1 MKRILNTILLLLV
14 AAIVVGV
21 LTMWLRPTPTK
32 VDVTAVSREAMT
44 VTVDGEG
51 KTRVRDR
58 YLVAAP
64 VTGRLRRIALRR
76 GDTVKSGQLIAQIDP
91 LPLNPLDPRQR
102 AEAVARVNA
111 AEDAKREID
120 RMVERNKATYDQAQR
135 ELQRSEILARDGYA
149 SREEFEKAQ
158 TAVAISLRDYEAARS
173 RAESAAHEV
182 EVARAA
188 LLAGNQSA
196 PAASV
201 RVHAPTGGRVLR
213 VVEESERVIV
223 AGAPLLEVSNPGNL
237 EVVIELL
244 STDAVKVSSGAKVFI
259 EAWGGPKALEAR
271 VRLIEPSAF
280 TKVSALGIEEQRVN
294 VIADLPE
301 PSSVLGDGYR
311 VEARIVVW
319 HSDSVLQV
327 PVSVLFRRGDVWSLF
342 VIEEGRA
349 RLRTVEV
356 GERTP
361 FTAQIKSGVEADAVV
376 IVHPANE
383 ITDGTRVQPREQK
396 YHILTITPPRVQAGR
411 NSWQPWRWRS
421 ILPATGVFGYRC
433 SLQSS

>member
-14 AAIVVGV
+14 AAVVVGL

-32 VDVTAVSREAMT
+32 VDVAEVSREAMT

-58 YLVAAP
+58 YVVAAP

-76 GDTVKSGQLIAQIDP
+76 GDAVKSGQLIAQIDP
-91 LPLNPLDPRQR
+91 LPLSPLDPRQR

-120 RMVERNKATYDQAQR
+120 RMVQRNKATYDQARR
-135 ELQRSEILARDGYA
+135 ELERSENLARSGVI
-149 SREEFEKAQ
+149 SRQELERSQ
-158 TAVAISLRDYEAARS
+158 TAVSTSLRDYEAARS

-188 LLAGNQSA
+188 LLAGDQSA

-201 RVHAPTGGRVLR
+201 RVHAPTGGRVLK

-223 AGAPLLEVSNPGNL
+223 AGAPLVEVSNPGNL

-244 STDAVKVSSGAKVFI
+244 STDAVKVSPGAKVFI
-259 EAWGGPKALEAR
+259 EAWGGPETLEAR

-294 VIADLPE
+294 VIADLTE
-301 PSSVLGDGYR
+301 PSSALGDGYR
-311 VEARIVVW
+311 VEGRIVVW
-319 HSDSVLQV
+319 HSDSVVQV
-327 PVSVLFRRGDVWSLF
+327 PVSALFRRGDVWSLF
-342 VIEEGRA
+342 VVEEERA
-349 RLRTVEV
+349 RLQTVEV
-356 GERTP
+356 GHRTSL
-361 FTAQIKSGVEADAVV
+361 AAEIKSGLENGTKV
-376 IVHPANE
+376 IQHPSTQ
-383 ITDGTRVQPREQK
+383 IDHGTRVQTNRMQ
-396 YHILTITPPRVQAGR
+396 VQ
-411 NSWQPWRWRS
+411 
-421 ILPATGVFGYRC
+421 
-433 SLQSS
+433 

>member
-32 VDVTAVSREAMT
+32 VDVAAVSREAMT

-58 YLVAAP
+58 YVIAAP

-91 LPLNPLDPRQR
+91 LPLSPLDPRQR
-102 AEAVARVNA
+102 AEAIGRVNA

-120 RMVERNKATYDQAQR
+120 RMVQRNKATYDQARR
-135 ELQRSEILARDGYA
+135 ELERSENLARSGII
-149 SREEFEKAQ
+149 SRQELERSQ
-158 TAVAISLRDYEAARS
+158 TAVATGLREYEAARS

-188 LLAGNQSA
+188 LLAGNQSV

-201 RVHAPTGGRVLR
+201 RVHAPTGGRILR
-213 VVEESERVIV
+213 VVEESERVII
-223 AGAPLLEVSNPGNL
+223 AGAPLVEVSNPANL

-244 STDAVKVSSGAKVFI
+244 STDAVKVSPGARVFI
-259 EAWGGPKALEAR
+259 EAWGGPEALEAR

-294 VIADLPE
+294 VIADLMA
-301 PSSVLGDGYR
+301 PSSALGDGYR
-311 VEARIVVW
+311 VEGRIVVW
-319 HSDSVLQV
+319 HSDTVLQV
-327 PVSVLFRRGDVWSLF
+327 PVSALFRGGDAWSLF
-342 VIEEGRA
+342 VVEDGRA
-349 RLRTVEV
+349 RLRQVEV
-356 GERTP
+356 GQRTSLA
-361 FTAQIKSGVEADAVV
+361 TEIKSGVEAEAVV

-396 YHILTITPPRVQAGR
+396 YHVPNHHSP
-411 NSWQPWRWRS
+411 
-421 ILPATGVFGYRC
+421 
-433 SLQSS
+433 QSSGLAR

>member
-14 AAIVVGV
+14 AAIVVEV

-32 VDVTAVSREAMT
+32 VDLTAVSREAMT

-51 KTRVRDR
+51 RTRVRDR

-102 AEAVARVNA
+102 AEAVAHVNA

-188 LLAGNQSA
+188 LLAGNRSSS
-196 PAASV
+196 AASIK
-201 RVHAPTGGRVLR
+201 VHAPTGGRVLR
-213 VVEESERVIV
+213 VVEESERVVV
-223 AGAPLLEVSNPGNL
+223 AGAPLLEVSNPANL

-244 STDAVKVSSGAKVFI
+244 STDAVKVSPGAKVFI
-259 EAWGGPKALEAR
+259 EAWGGPEALEAR

-294 VIADLPE
+294 VIADLTE

-327 PVSVLFRRGDVWSLF
+327 PVSALFRRGDGWSLF
-342 VIEEGRA
+342 VVAEGRA
-349 RLRTVEV
+349 QLRTVEV

-396 YHILTITPPRVQAGR
+396 YHILTITPPRVQA
-411 NSWQPWRWRS
+411 WRD
-421 ILPATGVFGYRC
+421 
-433 SLQSS
+433 

>member
-14 AAIVVGV
+14 AAVVVGV

-58 YLVAAP
+58 YVVAAP
-64 VTGRLRRIALRR
+64 VAGRLRRIALHR

-91 LPLNPLDPRQR
+91 LPLSPLDPRQR
-102 AEAVARVNA
+102 AEAIGRVNA
-111 AEDAKREID
+111 TEDALREVD
-120 RMVERNKATYDQAQR
+120 QMVNRNRATYDQALRDQ
-135 ELQRSEILARDGYA
+135 QRSENLARSGVI
-149 SREEFEKAQ
+149 SRQELEKSQ
-158 TAVAISLRDYEAARS
+158 TAVSTSLREYEAARS

-201 RVHAPTGGRVLR
+201 KVLAPTGGRVLR

-223 AGAPLLEVSNPGNL
+223 AGAPLVEVSNPAKL

-244 STDAVKVSSGAKVFI
+244 STDAVKVSPGATVFI
-259 EAWGGPKALEAR
+259 EAWGGPEALDAR

-294 VIADLPE
+294 VIADLTA

-311 VEARIVVW
+311 VEGRIVVW

-327 PVSVLFRRGDVWSLF
+327 PVSALFRRGDVWNLF
-342 VIEEGRA
+342 VVEDGRA

-361 FTAQIKSGVEADAVV
+361 FTAQIKSGVEAEAVV

-383 ITDGTRVQPREQK
+383 ITDGTRVEPRE
-396 YHILTITPPRVQAGR
+396 
-411 NSWQPWRWRS
+411 
-421 ILPATGVFGYRC
+421 
-433 SLQSS
+433 